1 MNGSTD
7 RACETTR
14 RRRRATGL
22 VAGGLV
28 GGLALA
34 AGLAVPAAAESVPAA
49 RRASRRR
56 DARRRAARPD
66 GAQRATLETYLE
78 DTYTS
83 LEAMTDEET
92 GLPADNIEG
101 DLTGVEQRVHV
112 ADEHRRLAVVH
123 RRGAR
128 PGPGRRGRGARRLA
142 TTIDT

>member
-34 AGLAVPAAAESVPAA
+34 AGLAVPAAAESAPRTASVPATVTPA
-49 RRASRRR
+49 VGQPALT
-56 DARRRAARPD
+56 

-101 DLTGVEQRVHV
+101 DLDPASSSAYTSPTNIG
-112 ADEHRRLAVVH
+112 
-123 RRGAR
+123 GW
-128 PGPGRRGRGARRLA
+128 
-142 TTIDT
+142 